1 MYYLNL
7 LKHIWKISLKCS
19 INFMEE
25 PEIKNCLSY
34 YLLLLKNWFLKK
46 MMIHNYLKGKLLG
59 FAKKEQKI
67 QRILS
72 F

>member
-1 MYYLNL
+1 
-7 LKHIWKISLKCS
+7 
-19 INFMEE
+19 MEE